1 MTKQLSLPPN
11 FTFHS
16 TDFITPISRKNPL
29 KPIEII
35 QGSSL
40 SSISQKVHENDD
52 CLSIISQTST
62 QQSPL
67 CSENIL
73 HHRSNT
79 LPTRHRRSQLSPMK
93 DKPEST
99 NSQSLLQIPS
109 KHRRRDDQS

>member
-16 TDFITPISRKNPL
+16 IDPTTPSSRKSQF

-40 SSISQKVHENDD
+40 SSISQQVNENEDRRSTTSTE
-52 CLSIISQTST
+52 LSPHHLESIIHQ
-62 QQSPL
+62 
-67 CSENIL
+67 
-73 HHRSNT
+73 RSNT
-79 LPTRHRRSQLSPMK
+79 LPARHRRSQLSPIES
-93 DKPEST
+93 KPESS

-109 KHRRRDDQS
+109 KHRRRDDPSS